1 RTFRGGARNLSKAK
15 GGGKSRRYHDETEER
30 VSEQDGHEFRWAL
43 LALQRPPSRSLR
55 SLLARR
61 VFPDD
66 IIAMNKKTR
75 GGRGRGRGGARGV
88 GQKRPWNRQ
97 AQTGQTS
104 GGGGGGG
111 VSARQQRVQQIQ
123 RRARMTVLRKR
134 LGTGPKPV
142 VSFSVGSRA

>member
-1 RTFRGGARNLSKAK
+1 MYSASSRFSAEPAILSLVACACAIIQLHLERTFRGGARNLSKAK

-30 VSEQDGHEFRWAL
+30 VGEQDGHESRWAL

-97 AQTGQTS
+97 AQ
-104 GGGGGGG
+104 
-111 VSARQQRVQQIQ
+111 VSSST
-123 RRARMTVLRKR
+123 RRSDIL
-134 LGTGPKPV
+134 
-142 VSFSVGSRA
+142 